1 MSATKENKTTDSK
14 LSLLLLECDVL
25 SATLSCVLNNV
36 LHPL

>member
-25 SATLSCVLNNV
+25 SATLSCALNNV